1 MDEAKEVRK
10 FWFAQPPE
18 LWFGPALDDE
28 IRERF
33 GALTQ
38 RAANGELDHWA
49 DSPRRRLSLILLL
62 DQFPRNLHRG
72 SAEAFAQEARAL
84 RWTLTGMQS
93 GADAA
98 LDPVERLFFLMPL
111 QHAESAV
118 AQEESVAAFR
128 RLADE
133 APEDCRELLAKAVE
147 SAEAHR
153 AVIERFG
160 RFPHRN
166 AALGRASTNDEATFI
181 AETRDW

>member
-62 DQFPRNLHRG
+62 DQFPPNLHRG

-98 LDPVERLFFLMPL
+98 LDPVERLFFLMP
-111 QHAESAV
+111 
-118 AQEESVAAFR
+118 
-128 RLADE
+128 
-133 APEDCRELLAKAVE
+133 
-147 SAEAHR
+147 
-153 AVIERFG
+153 
-160 RFPHRN
+160 
-166 AALGRASTNDEATFI
+166 
-181 AETRDW
+181 